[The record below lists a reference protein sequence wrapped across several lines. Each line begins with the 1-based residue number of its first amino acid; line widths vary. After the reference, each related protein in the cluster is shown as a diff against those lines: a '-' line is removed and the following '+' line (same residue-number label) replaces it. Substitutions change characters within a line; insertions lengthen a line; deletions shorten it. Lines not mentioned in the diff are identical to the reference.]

1 MIEAEQG
8 TELQST
14 AHGKE
19 GTALADVEGAT
30 NLEPGIRI
38 HPTIISYGC
47 STKAKRLRHVIIF
60 LSFCDLF
67 VVHSHSEARG
77 SCRGGAGGFQ
87 ARVEGL
93 QGFCVGS

>member
-1 MIEAEQG
+1 MIEA
-8 TELQST
+8 ELQST

-19 GTALADVEGAT
+19 GTVADAEGAT

-38 HPTIISYGC
+38 HPIIISYVC
-47 STKAKRLRHVIIF
+47 CTKAKRLRHVII
-60 LSFCDLF
+60 LMSFCDLF
-67 VVHSHSEARG
+67 VVHSHSEACG
-77 SCRGGAGGFQ
+77 SRRGGAGGFQ